1 MKMIQDSIV
10 VRQRHE
16 RFIKKICEMET
27 VIGLE
32 SEDGFATSS
41 SNNYEDENKNPISMI
56 CFWSEKALAR
66 ACSKDGWKNYTP
78 TEIPLSEFLE
88 NWCVGMDNDG
98 LLLGTNFDQNMFGHE
113 IEPLDLILEI
123 TAELKSSGKKLEL
136 QKFENIEDLEKQVKA
151 ILE

>member
-1 MKMIQDSIV
+1 
-10 VRQRHE
+10 
-16 RFIKKICEMET
+16 MET